1 MGRNLEEDCGPAGRR
16 ETTEEVVMRMYQ
28 APGRCSEARISGELE
43 NDSPFS
49 WGGGGEVKMRAEG
62 ASGREIN
69 LHTDKETGLPTRR
82 SSGMERLSVH
92 SWLLITASV
101 TEKES

>member
-1 MGRNLEEDCGPAGRR
+1 MTQGSKLEKSQAQGTAGWCSRSCGLCVRER
-16 ETTEEVVMRMYQ
+16 QTDTETTDRNREGGK
-28 APGRCSEARISGELE
+28 GRGDGER
-43 NDSPFS
+43 
-49 WGGGGEVKMRAEG
+49 GES

-82 SSGMERLSVH
+82 SSGMERLKVH

>member
-1 MGRNLEEDCGPAGRR
+1 MKLESQENWKTIPHSHRGR
-16 ETTEEVVMRMYQ
+16 
-28 APGRCSEARISGELE
+28 
-43 NDSPFS
+43 
-49 WGGGGEVKMRAEG
+49 GGGEVKVRAES

-82 SSGMERLSVH
+82 SSGMERLNVH
-92 SWLLITASV
+92 SWLLTTASV

>member
-1 MGRNLEEDCGPAGRR
+1 M
-16 ETTEEVVMRMYQ
+16 
-28 APGRCSEARISGELE
+28 
-43 NDSPFS
+43 
-49 WGGGGEVKMRAEG
+49 GGGGEVKMRAEG
-62 ASGREIN
+62 ASGKEIN